1 MQAVTDVTKR
11 PVSFFRIVPA
21 FIFFNDSLLP
31 IKRFDEGKIQ
41 AVIGEVFC
49 PLRLVPFIHPCL
61 IVPPNKSV
69 VQCGESGRPAVA
81 AFDSGNLLAVATA
94 LREQHKGKVIVIA
107 GDDDHRLENNPGRTK
122 ALEAAAAVKGVAIF
136 PQLSAEQKE
145 RGMTDFNDLASQTPE
160 IVASQF
166 QAILACTARQGREGE
181 VSGKMEKEVLR
192 SMLSN
197 SSRGTKG
204 QEVYASR
211 HAIRGNHA
219 QSVELDRDV

>member
-31 IKRFDEGKIQ
+31 IKRFDEGEIH
-41 AVIGEVFC
+41 AVIGQVFC

-81 AFDSGNLLAVATA
+81 AFDSGNLLAVANA

-107 GDDDHRLENNPGRTK
+107 GDDDHRLETNPGRTK
-122 ALEAAAAVKGVAIF
+122 LEPEKNARWSRWF
-136 PQLSAEQKE
+136 NLSQ
-145 RGMTDFNDLASQTPE
+145 RMSQGSVTVSE
-160 IVASQF
+160 SRIQTV
-166 QAILACTARQGREGE
+166 QG
-181 VSGKMEKEVLR
+181 
-192 SMLSN
+192 
-197 SSRGTKG
+197 
-204 QEVYASR
+204 
-211 HAIRGNHA
+211 
-219 QSVELDRDV
+219 